1 MHVDKSL
8 ITLERV
14 ELLLADLYE
23 IAIWGKVKDDL
34 LKMKVGLPASTLN
47 KAFQIPN
54 LPSNYVLAL
63 KLEGSLENPEI
74 NLKKAAAKIAA
85 LFICQQNKNPLNI
98 LIPKCKSLQKTPIP
112 PAKHP
117 FPWEQKT
124 AFVKDRNSKKFKQDD
139 KPLEQLLKVMR

>member
-1 MHVDKSL
+1 MKIYYQSL
-8 ITLERV
+8 LNFYKARK
-14 ELLLADLYE
+14 LLDLRE
-23 IAIWGKVKDDL
+23 
-34 LKMKVGLPASTLN
+34 LN

-54 LPSNYVLAL
+54 LPRNYVLAL
-63 KLEGSLENPEI
+63 TLEGSLKNPEI
-74 NLKKAAAKIAA
+74 NLKNAAAKIAS

-117 FPWEQKT
+117 FPWEQRT
-124 AFVKDRNSKKFKQDD
+124 TFVKNKNIKRFKEDD